1 MTPPSIESSVEPSV
15 LVTANRYL
23 TNTSDGALSNRESLI
38 ENIHLGWIAISHHHR
53 GLLYSTPGAQETA
66 TFFRS
71 SAKPFQAYPLVA
83 DELHSKLTEPEL
95 ALTCASHVGS
105 SLHVDLAR
113 SVLRKAGLEEHCL
126 QCGPHSPIDAEMRD
140 SLRQLG
146 QTATAIHN
154 NCSGKH
160 AGMLFYCQQ
169 KGLPISNYLNVHH
182 PLQQNI
188 LGHLAQ
194 WGGVQSIPT
203 AIDGC
208 GAPVFYLP
216 LQTMALLYAHLG
228 TSEAFRPLKEAMIHH
243 PEIVGGEGRVDTVIM
258 QASQGRLIAKVGAD
272 GVLCVSQIGT
282 GEGLAVKIADG
293 NEVVRNMA
301 VVEILI
307 RLGWLDTQAIQDQR
321 LASFRGQQRL
331 NTQGKV
337 VGHYQI
343 QYPPL
348 PMVDDSAASQA

>member
-1 MTPPSIESSVEPSV
+1 MTPPSIEPSV

-23 TNTSDGALSNRESLI
+23 TNTSDGELSNRESLI
-38 ENIHLGWIAISHHHR
+38 ENIHIGWMVVSHYQR
-53 GLLYSTPGAQETA
+53 GLLYSTPGALETA

-83 DELHSKLTEPEL
+83 DELHLKLTEAEL
-95 ALTCASHVGS
+95 ALTCASHVGAS
-105 SLHVDLAR
+105 QHVDLAR
-113 SVLRKAGLEEHCL
+113 SILHKAGLEENCL
-126 QCGPHSPIDAEMRD
+126 QCGPHNPIDAAMRD
-140 SLRQLG
+140 YLRQSEK
-146 QTATAIHN
+146 TATAIHN

-169 KGLPISNYLNVHH
+169 KGLPTASYLNVNH
-182 PLQQNI
+182 PLQQSI
-188 LGHLAQ
+188 LKHLRQ
-194 WGGVQSIPT
+194 WGEVQNIPT

-216 LQTMALLYAHLG
+216 LQTMAHLYAHLG
-228 TSEAFRPLKEAMIHH
+228 NSEAFAPLRYAMRGY

-258 QASQGRLIAKVGAD
+258 QASQGQLIAKVGAD

-293 NEVVRNMA
+293 NEAVRNMA
-301 VVEILI
+301 VVEILT
-307 RLGWLDTQAIQDQR
+307 RLGWLDSQAIQDKR
-321 LASFRGQQRL
+321 LALFQDQQRF
-331 NTQGKV
+331 NTQDKV

-343 QYPPL
+343 QYPAL
-348 PMVDDSAASQA
+348 PIA